1 MLDALGARERRRYM
15 RMRLK
20 TSAITL
26 STGVLSPIAF
36 ARSAAPSHA
45 STINAAAASAV
56 LW

>member
-1 MLDALGARERRRYM
+1 M